1 MDSMQPH
8 QAEQFAALWT
18 AAQPTI
24 AGFIR
29 TLIPDY
35 LQADEVLQRVAV
47 TLVRKFDQ
55 YDSSRAFTSWA
66 VGVAKYEVLYFRR
79 ERATDKHLFGDDIV
93 EQIASRYEVLAE
105 QIDPVRDALRHCLD
119 KLEGRSK
126 RVIELRYRRGMKS
139 AAIAEEM
146 RLSSGAVRM
155 LLCRV
160 RETLRNCIERRVA
173 NQDRCAS
180 Y

>member
-1 MDSMQPH
+1 MQPH

-18 AAQPTI
+18 SSQWTI
-24 AGFIR
+24 AAFIR

-35 LQADEVLQRVAV
+35 QQADEVLQRVAV

-55 YDSSRAFTSWA
+55 YDQSRPFAAWA
-66 VGVAKYEVLYFRR
+66 VGVAKFEVLYYRR

-93 EQIASRYEVLAE
+93 EQIASRYEILAE
-105 QIDPVRDALRHCLD
+105 EVDPLRDALKHCLD

-126 RVIELRYRRGMKS
+126 QVIDLRYRRGLS
-139 AAIAEEM
+139 SGAIADEM
-146 RLSSGAVRM
+146 ELTAGAVRM

-160 RETLRNCIERRVA
+160 RETLRHCIDRRMSR
-173 NQDRCAS
+173 DRYSAS
-180 Y
+180 